1 MTLEPPSAVPAPVL
15 PQGDGMSPSP
25 HTRAPRADPVEG
37 EVHEMVALGHWEW
50 TAASDTVACSRQ
62 ARRVLDLPDTPLT
75 SWRDLLALVPDAQ
88 RPAIAETFEH
98 TFRDRLILLRYDYH
112 AERQG
117 LRREFHGRVKVG
129 YGADGRPE
137 RLLGSIQDITDLR
150 DYRWQLHSVSL
161 FDPVTS
167 LPNRA
172 LLVKRMQ
179 AVLVNAAGEGR
190 EFGVLIVGLDQ
201 FKHIH
206 DSLGHA
212 AGQALLQ
219 EAARRLSGWLREYDT
234 VASLGGDEF
243 AVLLP
248 EVRKADDLGRI
259 ASKLLQSFVSSFTVA
274 GTEVFITASIGAALF
289 PADAD
294 NADELLQHAD
304 IALSHARA
312 KGRNGIQFYARQLT
326 AQASERLA
334 LESDLRKGIERGELR
349 LHYQPKFELG
359 SQRLVGAEALMRWQ
373 HPQRGLV
380 SPLSFIPMAEETG
393 LIVRMGTWA
402 LNEACRTVAAWNAR
416 SATPLKVAVNLSAR
430 QFGDGDLVE
439 TVTAALS
446 ATGCRP
452 HWLEIEIT
460 ESLLIDARDDIRI
473 SLETLA
479 GMGITVALDDF
490 GTGYSTLSY
499 LTRLP
504 VQTLKVDRSF
514 VKDLPHNRNSM
525 ELARAIVSLGKGLD
539 MVVVAEGIET
549 QEQATFL
556 REIGCT
562 LAQGFLFGRPLER
575 TAFEALL
582 APAPA

>member
-1 MTLEPPSAVPAPVL
+1 MEPDTLPA
-15 PQGDGMSPSP
+15 Q
-25 HTRAPRADPVEG
+25 TPRADPPSGTRPEHRPPPEG
-37 EVHEMVALGHWEW
+37 RPVVDEVREMVSLGHWAW
-50 TAASDTVACSRQ
+50 TPDRGMQADTLACTRLFEGRPPQ
-62 ARRVLDLPDTPLT
+62 LRD
-75 SWRDLLALVPDAQ
+75 WRDVVALVPAAQ
-88 RPAIAETFEH
+88 RLAIEEVFAQTLREH
-98 TFRDRLILLRYDYH
+98 LPLLRYDFH
-112 AERQG
+112 DERHG
-117 LRREFHGRVKVG
+117 LRREFHGLVKFA
-129 YGADGRPE
+129 YGEDGQPR
-137 RLLGSIQDITDLR
+137 RLLGSLQDVTELR
-150 DYRWQLHSVSL
+150 DYRRQLHSLSF
-161 FDPVTS
+161 FDPVTA

-172 LLVKRMQ
+172 LLVERMQ
-179 AVLVNAAGEGR
+179 AVLATASGEGR
-190 EFGVLIVGLDQ
+190 EFGVLIVGLDR

-212 AGQALLQ
+212 AGDALLK
-219 EAARRLSGWLREYDT
+219 ETARRLSSWLREYDT

-248 EVRKADDLGRI
+248 EVRAADALGRI
-259 ASKLLQSFVSSFTVA
+259 ASKLLQSFIASFTVA
-274 GTEVFITASIGAALF
+274 GTEVFITASIGAALY

-294 NADELLQHAD
+294 NAEHLLQHAD
-304 IALSHARA
+304 IALSHARV
-312 KGRNGIQFYARQLT
+312 KGRNSIQFYAPQLT
-326 AQASERLA
+326 AQAAERLA
-334 LESDLRKGIERGELR
+334 LESDLRRGLERDELR

-373 HPQRGLV
+373 HPQRGMV
-380 SPLSFIPMAEETG
+380 SPLNFIPLAEETG

-402 LNEACRTVAAWNAR
+402 LNEACRTVAGWNRR

-430 QFGDGDLVE
+430 QFADGDLVE

-446 ATGCRP
+446 ASGCRP
-452 HWLEIEIT
+452 EWLELEIT
-460 ESLLIDARDDIRI
+460 ESLLIDARDDIRV
-473 SLETLA
+473 SLETLS

-549 QEQATFL
+549 PEQATFL

-562 LAQGFLFGRPLER
+562 LAQGYLFGKPLER
-575 TAFEALL
+575 TAFEGLL
-582 APAPA
+582 GAVP

>member
-1 MTLEPPSAVPAPVL
+1 MEPDTLPAE
-15 PQGDGMSPSP
+15 
-25 HTRAPRADPVEG
+25 TPRADPPSATRPAHRPPPEVRPVAD
-37 EVHEMVALGHWEW
+37 EVHEMVSLGHWEW
-50 TAASDTVACSRQ
+50 TPAQGMQ
-62 ARRVLDLPDTPLT
+62 AGALLATRLFEGAPPQL
-75 SWRDLLALVPDAQ
+75 RDWHDVVALVPAAQ
-88 RPAIAETFEH
+88 RPAIEEVFAH
-98 TFRDRLILLRYDYH
+98 ALRDRLPLLRYDFH
-112 AERQG
+112 DERHG
-117 LRREFHGRVKVG
+117 LRREFHGLVKFAYGEDGQPRRLVG
-129 YGADGRPE
+129 S
-137 RLLGSIQDITDLR
+137 LQDVTELR
-150 DYRWQLHSVSL
+150 DYRRQLHSLSF
-161 FDPVTS
+161 FDPVTA

-172 LLVKRMQ
+172 LLVERMQ
-179 AVLVNAAGEGR
+179 AVLATASGEGR

-212 AGQALLQ
+212 AGGALLK
-219 EAARRLSGWLREYDT
+219 ETARRLSGWLREYDT

-248 EVRKADDLGRI
+248 EVRAADALGRI
-259 ASKLLQSFVSSFTVA
+259 ASKLLQSFIAAFTVA
-274 GTEVFITASIGAALF
+274 GTEVFITASIGAALY

-294 NADELLQHAD
+294 NAEHLLQHAD

-312 KGRNGIQFYARQLT
+312 KGRNSIQFYAPQLT

-334 LESDLRKGIERGELR
+334 LESDLRRGLERDELR

-373 HPQRGLV
+373 HPQRGMV
-380 SPLSFIPMAEETG
+380 SPLNFIPLAEETG

-402 LNEACRTVAAWNAR
+402 LNEACRTVAGWNRR

-430 QFGDGDLVE
+430 QFADGDLVE
-439 TVTAALS
+439 TVTATLS
-446 ATGCRP
+446 ASGCRP
-452 HWLEIEIT
+452 EWLELEIT

-473 SLETLA
+473 SLETLS

-549 QEQATFL
+549 PEQATFL

-562 LAQGFLFGRPLER
+562 LAQGYLFGKPLEH
-575 TAFEALL
+575 TAFEKLL
-582 APAPA
+582 GAAP